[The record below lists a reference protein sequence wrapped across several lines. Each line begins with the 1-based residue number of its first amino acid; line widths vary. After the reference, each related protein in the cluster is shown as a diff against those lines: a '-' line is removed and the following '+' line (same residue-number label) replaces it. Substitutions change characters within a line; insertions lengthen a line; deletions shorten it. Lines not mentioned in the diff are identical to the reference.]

1 MSQFVEDLEVTGLS
15 PRVRGNQWFKQD
27 YETVSGSIPACA
39 GEPTPGRFLRRQP
52 RVYPRVCGGTMSQI
66 SQTSAYR
73 GLSPRVRGNHFVDR
87 KHEPVV
93 GSIPACAGEP
103 RTGTRWRRLNWVYPR
118 VCGGTDMKY
127 IDPYRLQGLSPRVR
141 AADSKE
147 LKLRLLAEK
156 QLLHPPRQ
164 PHVRSEKAEKADIYL
179 TRNGESWREILAEK
193 QRQDRKRRRDCV
205 SVADIE
211 VTA

>member
-1 MSQFVEDLEVTGLS
+1 MQ
-15 PRVRGNQWFKQD
+15 
-27 YETVSGSIPACA
+27 ACA
-39 GEPTPGRFLRRQP
+39 PTVYTEPNEGELKLADYTAA
-52 RVYPRVCGGTMSQI
+52 I
-66 SQTSAYR
+66 A
-73 GLSPRVRGNHFVDR
+73 
-87 KHEPVV
+87 
-93 GSIPACAGEP
+93 
-103 RTGTRWRRLNWVYPR
+103 
-118 VCGGTDMKY
+118 
-127 IDPYRLQGLSPRVR
+127 

-164 PHVRSEKAEKADIYL
+164 PHVRSEKADIYL